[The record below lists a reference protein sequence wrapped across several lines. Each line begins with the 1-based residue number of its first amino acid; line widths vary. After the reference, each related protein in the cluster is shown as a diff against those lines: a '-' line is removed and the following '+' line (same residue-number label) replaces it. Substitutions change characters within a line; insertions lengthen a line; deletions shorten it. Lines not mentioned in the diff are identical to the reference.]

1 MSEKS
6 SAASG
11 GLAAASLDTGRGF
24 ESRRAVITLILL
36 TLAYT
41 CVALDRAIISVVLQP
56 IKLEFALSDSQLGML
71 PLAFSL
77 FFVAA
82 GIPLGILADRINR
95 RSIIA
100 GSLLAFSLATA
111 LCGAAQSFV
120 HLLLAR
126 IGVGAGEAGSGP
138 AGMSMISDLF
148 PDRQRARALSCYYL
162 ATPVGIILTFVVGG
176 YLVGHFGWRMT
187 FLAAGLPGVVL
198 AIAVLILM
206 REPVR
211 EREEDSTVITRN
223 APAVHL
229 WAVVVRMSRAPA
241 LRNLTLGI
249 TLNAMVSAAILIWC
263 APFLLR
269 SHGMPVAHA
278 GLVVGLFYGAVSVLG
293 VLGGGFIADRLS
305 RLGQVWRTRLLS
317 LAALF
322 SIPTLLGTL
331 LFRDT
336 FLMLASFAAWAI
348 LSSLWYGPAYALTQ
362 SLVGVR
368 QRATVASV
376 LYLLTNLIG
385 AGLGPQV
392 VGLLSDVLA
401 PQFGSQSLAYGMS
414 IMAIGHLW
422 AMFHF
427 YRAGRTVE
435 RELGEQQQFQ
445 GAH

>member
-1 MSEKS
+1 MSDKIS
-6 SAASG
+6 SALSG
-11 GLAAASLDTGRGF
+11 VTAASLDAGRGF

-77 FFVAA
+77 FFVGA

-176 YLVGHFGWRMT
+176 YLVGHFGWRIT
-187 FLAAGLPGVVL
+187 FLAAGLPGVAL
-198 AIAVLILM
+198 AIVVLILM

-211 EREEDSTVITRN
+211 EEDLAVITRN
-223 APAVHL
+223 PPAAHL
-229 WAVVVRMSRAPA
+229 WSVVLRMSRAPG

-278 GLVVGLFYGAVSVLG
+278 GLVVGVFYGGVSIFG
-293 VLGGGFIADRLS
+293 VLGGGVIADRLS

-331 LFRDT
+331 LFHDT

-401 PQFGSQSLAYGMS
+401 PQFGSQSLAYGMA

-435 RELGEQQQFQ
+435 QELREQQQFQ